1 LDPSAKRVGAIE
13 AGGTKIVCAVGT
25 GPDDLE
31 EIRFPTEGPEKTI
44 ARICEFFSAQSDLHA
59 IGIGSF
65 GPAGIDPGQPDTYGR
80 ILNTPKPGW
89 KNADLISPL
98 REAFAIPI
106 HFDTDVNAAAFGEGQ
121 WGAARGMH
129 TFVYLTVGTGIG
141 GGAMVDHQILHGAL
155 HPEIGHLRV
164 PHDLARD
171 PFVGCCPYHGDC
183 LEGLAAGPAIGKR
196 WGIPAT
202 ELAPDHEAWAL
213 EAHYLGLALTNLTL
227 SLSPQAIILG
237 GGVMEQPQ
245 LFPLIRDELDRLLNG
260 YLNSPAVVAPALG
273 DRAGILGALA
283 LAQR

>member
-1 LDPSAKRVGAIE
+1 MDPPSKRVGAIE

-31 EIRFPTEGPEKTI
+31 EIRFPTGHPEESI
-44 ARICEFFSAQSDLHA
+44 ARICEFFGTHSDLHA

-65 GPAGIDPGQPDTYGR
+65 GPAGIDPRQADTYGR

-89 KNADLISPL
+89 NNTDLLSPL

-106 HFDTDVNAAAFGEGQ
+106 HFDTDVNTAAYGEGK

-129 TFVYLTVGTGIG
+129 SFVYLTVGTGIG
-141 GGAMVDHQILHGAL
+141 GGTVVDHQILHGAL
-155 HPEIGHLRV
+155 HPEIGHLRL

-171 PFVGCCPYHGDC
+171 PFAGCCPYHGDC
-183 LEGLAAGPAIGKR
+183 LEGLAAGPAIGAR

-202 ELAPDHEAWAL
+202 DLASDHEAWEL
-213 EAHYLGLALTNLTL
+213 EAHYLGLALANLTL
-227 SLSPQAIILG
+227 TLSPQAIILG
-237 GGVMEQPQ
+237 GGVMEQSQ
-245 LFPLIRDELDRLLNG
+245 LFPLIRNELDGLING
-260 YLNSPAVVAPALG
+260 YLETPAVIAPELG
-273 DRAGILGALA
+273 NRAGILGAIA